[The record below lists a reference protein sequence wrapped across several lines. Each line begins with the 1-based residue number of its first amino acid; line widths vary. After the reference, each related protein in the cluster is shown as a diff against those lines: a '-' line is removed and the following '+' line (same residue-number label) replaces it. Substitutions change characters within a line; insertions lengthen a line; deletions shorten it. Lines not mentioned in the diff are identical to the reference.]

1 MRKKFWFLIVIV
13 LLIIIG
19 GFFYFWIPNHQSNPS
34 PNPPTLFGKDDYKV
48 EERDDGKYIVVDKV
62 GLTAK
67 VPDGWNIK
75 FEGNDY
81 PEPEYSID
89 LYSIDVATTTN
100 YILTDG
106 CIISIMVI
114 NTEKEYEETKRNIE
128 ILEKNP
134 EKKNEILYNDYILF
148 TDIDT
153 IKINRYSGI
162 KLIFTDSPTMG
173 GGNSI
178 RIPIKNKNLLSSS
191 ISFSLDYKNK
201 CSLVWE
207 EFIKNLKIK

>member
-19 GFFYFWIPNHQSNPS
+19 GFFYFWIPNHQSNSS

-67 VPDGWNIK
+67 VPDNWDIK

>member
-67 VPDGWNIK
+67 VPDNWDIK

-81 PEPEYSID
+81 PEPEYWVD
-89 LYSIDVATTTN
+89 LYSPDAKFESTLLIEGCGINIMIAKAEETVKKIEKNINLLENQPEKVDEIRENYNQPKIIETITIDN
-100 YILTDG
+100 NHGLK
-106 CIISIMVI
+106 IISQESELFGQNI
-114 NTEKEYEETKRNIE
+114 NID
-128 ILEKNP
+128 IP
-134 EKKNEILYNDYILF
+134 IDKKNWVSIAVN
-148 TDIDT
+148 
-153 IKINRYSGI
+153 
-162 KLIFTDSPTMG
+162 SPL
-173 GGNSI
+173 NY
-178 RIPIKNKNLLSSS
+178 R
-191 ISFSLDYKNK
+191 NK
-201 CSLVWE
+201 CFPIWE
-207 EFIKNLKIK
+207 EFIENLKIK